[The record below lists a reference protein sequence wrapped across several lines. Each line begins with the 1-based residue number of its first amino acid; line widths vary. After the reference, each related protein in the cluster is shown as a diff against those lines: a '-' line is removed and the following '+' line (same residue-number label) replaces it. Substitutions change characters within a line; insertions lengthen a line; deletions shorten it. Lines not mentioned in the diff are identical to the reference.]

1 MTHIKRMTNGMN
13 ARRLGRENRRAATAF
28 TEGIY
33 ASQLIGA
40 ARERLFWYKRP
51 AAPKL
56 IATGTRVTIGGAELT
71 PYANALA
78 VQAGSYVDRL
88 VPGSYEWAKAHAH
101 ESATAYVGLNLHRPK
116 FSTNWGTAHFAGKP
130 YHWRQDYTG
139 QLKLAAGESPW

>member
-1 MTHIKRMTNGMN
+1 MSNRQD
-13 ARRLGRENRRAATAF
+13 RRSVRAPRWSSMVEALYRQELRR
-28 TEGIY
+28 
-33 ASQLIGA
+33 SQW
-40 ARERLFWYKRP
+40 FKRP

-56 IATGTRVTIGGAELT
+56 TVRRGSAQAALLAMGPAPSLADHYRWAEEH
-71 PYANALA
+71 
-78 VQAGSYVDRL
+78 Q
-88 VPGSYEWAKAHAH
+88 PGSYEWAKAHAH

>member
-1 MTHIKRMTNGMN
+1 MTHTKRMTNGMN
-13 ARRLGRENRRAATAF
+13 ARRLGRENRRASTAF
-28 TEGIY
+28 AEGIY
-33 ASQLIGA
+33 TSQLIGA

-56 IATGTRVTIGGAELT
+56 TARRDSTQSALWAMGPAPVRTSDGLIPGT
-71 PYANALA
+71 
-78 VQAGSYVDRL
+78 
-88 VPGSYEWAKAHAH
+88 YEWAKAHAH

-116 FSTNWGTAHFAGKP
+116 YSTNWGTAHFAGKP